1 MPTNLSLD
9 DHLAGLARSGAALR
23 DAAAAAG
30 LGASVP
36 TCPAWDVAEL
46 VTHQGMVHRWAAA
59 NLRGET
65 DHDTSASTA
74 QAKAAADLLAWYSDG
89 LDALIQTVRAT
100 PEDAAAKVFLRDA
113 PPPRRFWARRQCH
126 ETTIHGVD
134 AISAGLGRWPTA
146 AEADVDPLLAAD
158 GVDELL
164 TGFITRG
171 QGKLHATEPY
181 LILVQTADTGH
192 AWTVRVSDGPIVTTV
207 GQTAQPD
214 VVFSGTAGQ
223 LYLSLWNRADEITMD
238 GPPDVLD
245 QWRSQVRVSW
255 S

>member
-1 MPTNLSLD
+1 MPTQLNLD
-9 DHLAGLARSGAALR
+9 DHLAGLAGSGAALR

-30 LGASVP
+30 LSAKVP
-36 TCPAWDVAEL
+36 TCPAWNVTKL
-46 VTHQGMVHRWAAA
+46 VLHQGMVHRWAAA
-59 NLRGET
+59 NLRGEA
-65 DHDTSASTA
+65 DHAASDS
-74 QAKAAADLLAWYSDG
+74 QAEGQAAGDVLAWYTDG
-89 LDALIQTVRAT
+89 LTALIETVRAT
-100 PEDAAAKVFLRDA
+100 PDDAQAMVFLRDA

-126 ETTIHGVD
+126 ETTIHSVD
-134 AISAGLGRWPTA
+134 AISATRGRWPTA

-158 GVDELL
+158 GIDELL

-171 QGKLHATEPY
+171 KGKLHATEPY

-207 GQTAQPD
+207 GETAQPD
-214 VVFSGTAGQ
+214 VVFAGTAGQ
-223 LYLSLWNRADEITMD
+223 LYLSLWNRADEITVD

>member
-1 MPTNLSLD
+1 MPTQLSLD

-30 LGASVP
+30 LTASVP
-36 TCPAWDVAEL
+36 TCPDWNVTDL
-46 VTHQGMVHRWAAA
+46 VIHQGMVHRWAAA
-59 NLRGET
+59 NLRGEA

-74 QAKAAADLLAWYSDG
+74 EGRAAADVLGWYADG
-89 LDALIQTVRAT
+89 LAALIEIVHAT
-100 PEDAAAKVFLRDA
+100 PDDATAMVFLRDA

-134 AISAGLGRWPTA
+134 ALSAALGRWPA
-146 AEADVDPLLAAD
+146 ASAADIDPALAAD
-158 GVDELL
+158 GIDELL

-171 QGKLHATEPY
+171 KGRLHATEPY
-181 LILVQTADTGH
+181 VLLIQTADTGH
-192 AWTVRVSDGPIVTTV
+192 AWTVRISDGPIETTV

-214 VVFSGTAGQ
+214 VVFSGTARQ
-223 LYLSLWNRADEITMD
+223 LYLSLWNRADEITTD
-238 GPPDVLD
+238 GRPDVLD
-245 QWRSQVRVSW
+245 QWRSQIRVSW